1 MNDAFLF
8 GFFFALKCLA
18 SNWGTSGTERSG
30 NLLMEPGVMSGKLKL
45 LLFISLSLSLVPSS
59 LLISFAIQRV
69 TFGLLLLRSGNRKGE
84 NE

>member
-18 SNWGTSGTERSG
+18 SDWETSGSERSG

-59 LLISFAIQRV
+59 LL
-69 TFGLLLLRSGNRKGE
+69 L
-84 NE
+84 